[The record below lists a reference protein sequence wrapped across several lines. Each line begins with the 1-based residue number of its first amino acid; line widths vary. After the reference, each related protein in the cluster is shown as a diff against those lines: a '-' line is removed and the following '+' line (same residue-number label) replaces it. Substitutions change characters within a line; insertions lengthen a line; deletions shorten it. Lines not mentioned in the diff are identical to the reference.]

1 VDSYLIRPFADADLP
16 MVGGWR
22 EQPHVVEWWGEPS
35 LEPETEKRS
44 DPLIAMWIVEQ
55 DGRPFA
61 FIQDYDVHGW
71 DPHPFSYL
79 PKGSR
84 GLDLYIGEADMV
96 GRGHGSAF
104 LRQHVEH
111 LFSQGVPAVGA
122 DPHPQNIRARR
133 AYEKAGFAV
142 VSDPLDTPWGRA
154 ILMDRFR

>member
-1 VDSYLIRPFADADLP
+1 MDSYVIRPFADADLP
-16 MVGGWR
+16 MVGAWR
-22 EQPHVVEWWGEPS
+22 EQPHVIEWWGEPS

-44 DPLIAMWIVEQ
+44 DPRIAMWIVEQ

-84 GLDLYIGEADMV
+84 GMDLYIGEADMV
-96 GRGHGSAF
+96 GRGHGSRF

-111 LFSQGVPAVGA
+111 LFSQGVPAAGA

-133 AYEKAGFAV
+133 AYEKAGFSV
-142 VSDPLDTPWGRA
+142 VSDPLDTPWGHA
-154 ILMDRFR
+154 ILMDRRA